1 MDWVAFL
8 SPITTLF
15 GILDSKKENDQTRVD
30 EALVALGDAYY
41 STVNYY
47 ESNLCLSNNSRQEQ
61 LKLAEKWDR
70 VANLTRR
77 FDRNI
82 ASRLGLK
89 SQFWQDGEAW
99 SHDKIE
105 GAKIGLESVRTDAR
119 FKLISRQN
127 KPKLKARKSSK
138 KT

>member
-8 SPITTLF
+8 SPISTLF
-15 GILDSKKENDQTRVD
+15 GILDSKKEIDQTRVD
-30 EALVALGDAYY
+30 EALVALGDAYF

-47 ESNLCLSNNSRQEQ
+47 ESNLCLSRNSRQEQ

-82 ASRLGLK
+82 ASRFSLK

-99 SHDKIE
+99 DQNKIE
-105 GAKIGLESVRTDAR
+105 GAKIGLESVRKDAR

-127 KPKLKARKSSK
+127 IPKLKS
-138 KT
+138 